1 MDKDTINILCKQ
13 FGIDEKVI
21 EFVNSKERLII
32 DKFKYIDKVKEY
44 NQYKV
49 IKSMQ
54 EARLSSTDFNWTTGY
69 GYGDVGRDK
78 VEEIYSMVFNTEDA
92 FVRPLIV
99 SGTHAITLTLSGLLR
114 PGDEF
119 ISITGSPYD
128 TLQR

>member
-1 MDKDTINILCKQ
+1 
-13 FGIDEKVI
+13 
-21 EFVNSKERLII
+21 
-32 DKFKYIDKVKEY
+32 
-44 NQYKV
+44 
-49 IKSMQ
+49 MQ

-92 FVRPLIV
+92 LVGPLIV

-128 TLQR
+128 TL